1 MKMNIITNLLKFFN
15 FLKHNKFKIVIV
27 LQCLFV
33 VASLIFPSTH
43 EKATLEGTIVFICIS
58 LMLAYICLIVNCIVN
73 FCVKKTKWHILYIL
87 KYILPILIS
96 LIMILF
102 LQYEFSNNH
111 YHNIGWIFLILS
123 MFII

>member
-1 MKMNIITNLLKFFN
+1 MKMNITTNLLKFFN
-15 FLKHNKFKIVIV
+15 FLKQNKFKIVIV

-33 VASLIFPSTH
+33 IASLIFPSTH
-43 EKATLEGTIVFICIS
+43 EEATFEGTIVFICVS
-58 LMLAYICLIVNCIVN
+58 LILAYICLTVSCIVN
-73 FCVKKTKWHILYIL
+73 FYVKKTKWHILYIL

-102 LQYEFSNNH
+102 LQYEFLNGH
-111 YHNIGWIFLILS
+111 YHNLTWIFLIPS